1 MAASMHALVLLTTI
15 IAVAMSSDVLDLS
28 ESTFDSSI
36 GDKEL
41 VLVEFFA
48 PWCGHC
54 KKLAPEYEKAATTLL
69 KNDPPVP
76 LAKVDCTASTDL
88 CGKYG
93 VSGYPTLKIF
103 RGGEVAEDY
112 NGPRDAD
119 GIVRTMKSK
128 AGPSSKILE
137 SVEMAETF
145 LSRPDAAFVGFFDD
159 ENSDLAK
166 GFKKTADGMSEKYR
180 FAHSTNEEVNKK
192 YGFNNKVVMFRSPNM
207 HSKFEDKQ
215 KVYDGD
221 SNAQSIKSFVSEN
234 ANGLCGHRTSSNSGE
249 FDKKPLVV
257 VYYDVD
263 YVKNVKGTNYWRN
276 RVMKVG
282 KKLVEAGAQL
292 YFAISNAE
300 EFQGELSEF
309 GLAYEGSPVV
319 AVRNQKGQKFVMSE
333 KFSMDTFEAFL
344 NDFKDGKL
352 EPYMKSEA
360 VPDNSE
366 NAVKVVVAKN
376 FDEIVNDEERDVLIE
391 FYAPWCGHCKS
402 LEPKY
407 KELAEKLANENG
419 ITIAKMD
426 ATANDVPEPYN
437 VRGFPTIYFAP
448 KGKKAHPKKYESG
461 REVDDFIK
469 YLAKEATDEMNGW
482 DRQAKEKKTEL

>member
-1 MAASMHALVLLTTI
+1 MRFIIFLSVAIVGALG
-15 IAVAMSSDVLDLS
+15 SDVLDLTD
-28 ESTFDSSI
+28 STFA
-36 GDKEL
+36 GAVADKDIM
-41 VLVEFFA
+41 LVEFFA

-54 KKLAPEYEKAATTLL
+54 KKLAPEYEKAATALL
-69 KNDPPVP
+69 NADPAVP
-76 LAKVDCTASTDL
+76 IAKVDCTANTEV

-103 RGGEVAEDY
+103 RNGEVAEDY

-119 GIVRTMKSK
+119 GIIKVMKTKSGPASK
-128 AGPSSKILE
+128 VLD
-137 SVEMAETF
+137 SVETAEKF
-145 LSRPDAAFVGFFDD
+145 LARPEAGFVGFF
-159 ENSDLAK
+159 SDAEGALAK
-166 GFKKTADGMSEKYR
+166 AFSSAASALSEKYR
-180 FAHSTNEEVNKK
+180 FAHSNDADVNKK
-192 YGFNNKVVMFRSPNM
+192 YGYDNQVVLFYPSTM

-221 SNAQSIKSFVSEN
+221 VNLQALKSFVT
-234 ANGLCGHRTSSNSGE
+234 ANVFGLCGHRTGGNAAE

-263 YVKNVKGTNYWRN
+263 YTKNVKGTNYWRN

-282 KKLVEAGAQL
+282 KKLVDAGADL
-292 YFAISNAE
+292 NFAVSNANEMGGEME
-300 EFQGELSEF
+300 EYGLSFTGE
-309 GLAYEGSPVV
+309 PVV
-319 AVRNQKGQKFVMSE
+319 GARDKKGSKFVMTE
-333 KFSMDTFEAFL
+333 KFSMDTFEQFL

-352 EPYMKSEA
+352 EPHMKSEA
-360 VPDNSE
+360 VPDNSA

-376 FDEIVNDEERDVLIE
+376 FDEIVNDPERDVLIE

-407 KELAEKLANENG
+407 NELAEKLSKEGG

-426 ATANDVPEPYN
+426 ATANDVPPEYG
-437 VRGFPTIYFAP
+437 VRGFPTIFFAP
-448 KGKKAHPKKYESG
+448 KGKKTNPKKYESG
-461 REVDDFIK
+461 REVEDFIK

-482 DRQAKEKKTEL
+482 DRKGKEKKTEL